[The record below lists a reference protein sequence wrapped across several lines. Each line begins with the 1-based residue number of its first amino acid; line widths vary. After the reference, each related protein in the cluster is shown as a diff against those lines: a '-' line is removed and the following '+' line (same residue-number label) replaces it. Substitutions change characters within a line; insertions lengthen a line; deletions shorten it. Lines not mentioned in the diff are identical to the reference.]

1 MPKKYKLYTDGS
13 CRNNGKKVNIGG
25 WGFII
30 INPEDE
36 KEFSNSG
43 FEKISTNNRMEVLA
57 MINGLEH
64 IVNNYETFFCE
75 VFTDSAYISNCFEQK
90 WYIDWEKKSW
100 KTSNDKPVKNKDLW
114 EKLIPF
120 FFDKRFI
127 FTKVK
132 GHSGNRWNEE
142 VDSIAKKATDRTN
155 SEVA

>member
-30 INPEDE
+30 I
-36 KEFSNSG
+36 
-43 FEKISTNNRMEVLA
+43 LA

-90 WYIDWEKKSW
+90 WYIDWEKNSW

-120 FFDKRFI
+120 FFDKRFVFI
-127 FTKVK
+127 KVK

-155 SEVA
+155 LEVA